1 MLASLVRELL
11 GLGLGDAKQ
20 VLLTGTS
27 AGGVAAMLQADN
39 VRAMLPTTVEKFKA
53 ISFAGWFRTNA
64 SACKDATRCPWPGAM
79 QHAFTMQNMRG
90 SDDDKEKA
98 CLRKHG
104 WRCMHSGLAA
114 RRVKAPL
121 FVVQSALDSWS
132 LANIWRGSDPEQTRE
147 VSKRSCIGSC
157 FESCSVEETD
167 DLNGSVS
174 ACAPPPPIPAPPPEP
189 PPPTPTRHR
198 AAAAATAAAA
208 AIGVARSQLKCR
220 HLHEQ
225 VLRLPWSPT
234 SPITCCFAPATA
246 RSSPTAARTSCTNS
260 RGTSSTAHSRK
271 ASP

>member
-1 MLASLVRELL
+1 
-11 GLGLGDAKQ
+11 
-20 VLLTGTS
+20 
-27 AGGVAAMLQADN
+27 MLQADN

-167 DLNGSVS
+167 DLNGFATALVSDVSDNVLFRAGNGAFVTNCCTHELHQLPRYELDSTLEKGVTMIEAIRRWWEAPAEAPASAHAYLPSCSLSTDSPGGCNPSCKTRQS
-174 ACAPPPPIPAPPPEP
+174 ACSG
-189 PPPTPTRHR
+189 R
-198 AAAAATAAAA
+198 AFD
-208 AIGVARSQLKCR
+208 AIGASLTASCDSDATC
-220 HLHEQ
+220 
-225 VLRLPWSPT
+225 LPNLDLDVRQQG
-234 SPITCCFAPATA
+234 IA
-246 RSSPTAARTSCTNS
+246 
-260 RGTSSTAHSRK
+260 GEG
-271 ASP
+271 

>member
-1 MLASLVRELL
+1 MLASLVRELI

-39 VRAMLPTTVEKFKA
+39 VRAMLPATVEKFKVA
-53 ISFAGWFRTNA
+53 SFAGWFRTNA

-174 ACAPPPPIPAPPPEP
+174 TCDPPLLFQPLSPSPTHPHQPITVPLPSSPPPSPVPSSNAD
-189 PPPTPTRHR
+189 TFVRR
-198 AAAAATAAAA
+198 FC
-208 AIGVARSQLKCR
+208 CR
-220 HLHEQ
+220 PG
-225 VLRLPWSPT
+225 LRRL
-234 SPITCCFAPATA
+234 
-246 RSSPTAARTSCTNS
+246 
-260 RGTSSTAHSRK
+260 
-271 ASP
+271 

>member
-1 MLASLVRELL
+1 MLASLVRELI

-39 VRAMLPTTVEKFKA
+39 VRAMLPTTVEKFKVA
-53 ISFAGWFRTNA
+53 SFAGWFRTNA

-174 ACAPPPPIPAPPPEP
+174 ACNPPPPIPAPQPEP
-189 PPPTPTRHR
+189 HPPAPTHHR
-198 AAAAATAAAA
+198 AAAIVATT
-208 AIGVARSQLKCR
+208 IARSQLKRR
-220 HLHEQ
+220 HLCAQ
-225 VLRLPWSPT
+225 VLLPPWSPT
-234 SPITCCFAPATA
+234 SLRTCCLVPATA
-246 RSSPTAARTSCTNS
+246 RSSPTAARTSCTS
-260 RGTSSTAHSRK
+260 CRGTSSTARSRK

>member
-1 MLASLVRELL
+1 MLASLVRELI

-64 SACKDATRCPWPGAM
+64 AACKDATRCPWPGAM
-79 QHAFTMQNMRG
+79 QRAFTMQNMRG

-98 CLRKHG
+98 CLRRHG

-157 FESCSVEETD
+157 FDSCSVEETD
-167 DLNGSVS
+167 DLNGSAS
-174 ACAPPPPIPAPPPEP
+174 ACAPPSIPSPSARAS
-189 PPPTPTRHR
+189 PTYTNPSPCRRRHR
-198 AAAAATAAAA
+198 RHHRCRPLPA
-208 AIGVARSQLKCR
+208 QCR
-220 HLHEQ
+220 HLYEQ
-225 VLRLPWSPT
+225 VLRSPWSPT
-234 SPITCCFAPATA
+234 SPTTCCLAPATA
-246 RSSPTAARTSCTNS
+246 HSSPTAARTSCTNC
-260 RGTSSTAHSRK
+260 RGTSWTASSRK

>member
-1 MLASLVRELL
+1 MLASLVRELI

-39 VRAMLPTTVEKFKA
+39 VRAMLPTTVEKFKVA
-53 ISFAGWFRTNA
+53 SFAGWFRTNA

-174 ACAPPPPIPAPPPEP
+174 TCDPPPPIPAPQPEP
-189 PPPTPTRHR
+189 HPPAPTHHR
-198 AAAAATAAAA
+198 AA
-208 AIGVARSQLKCR
+208 ARSQLKCR
-220 HLHEQ
+220 HFYAQ
-225 VLRLPWSPT
+225 VLRPPWFPT
-234 SPITCCFAPATA
+234 SPITCCLALATA
-246 RSSPTAARTSCTNS
+246 RSSPTAARTSCTNC
-260 RGTSSTAHSRK
+260 RGTSSTARSRK